1 MINDTK
7 FEYILEYRRGKYFG
21 IYTYA
26 IFGDQNIDKINNQFI
41 EMFVR
46 ILIIV
51 I

>member
-7 FEYILEYRRGKYFG
+7 FEYILEYRRGKCLWHLY
-21 IYTYA
+21 IRY
-26 IFGDQNIDKINNQFI
+26 DQNIDKINNQFI

-46 ILIIV
+46 ILINV

>member
-7 FEYILEYRRGKYFG
+7 FEYILEYRRGKCLWHLY
-21 IYTYA
+21 IRY
-26 IFGDQNIDKINNQFI
+26 GDQNIDKFNNQFI

-46 ILIIV
+46 ILINV